1 MYAETKK
8 LDISGNTAIPIFIA
22 ADALGNL
29 NSFYF

>member
-22 ADALGNL
+22 ADALGK
-29 NSFYF
+29 SY